1 MIVNIT
7 TLDGSIIV
15 TCTCMKGKNILN
27 RANLNKM

>member
-15 TCTCMKGKNILN
+15 TCSCMQTNILD
-27 RANLNKM
+27 RANLNRM